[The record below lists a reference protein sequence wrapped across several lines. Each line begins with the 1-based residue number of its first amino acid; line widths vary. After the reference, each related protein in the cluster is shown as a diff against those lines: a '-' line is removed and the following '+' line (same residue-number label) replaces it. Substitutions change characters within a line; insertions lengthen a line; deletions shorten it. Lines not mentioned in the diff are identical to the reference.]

1 MKVVWK
7 PPLPWWAIFVAVAC
21 IALIVA
27 AAGHHTLARAAL
39 AIGAVSLLAAGLSW
53 LYDNRPQERPV
64 CPHCGNRSD
73 DLRRYPVCRK
83 CGRETGLMK
92 AD

>member
-1 MKVVWK
+1 
-7 PPLPWWAIFVAVAC
+7 
-21 IALIVA
+21 
-27 AAGHHTLARAAL
+27 
-39 AIGAVSLLAAGLSW
+39 LSW